1 MTSRIVKVR
10 PPAESAANSD
20 SHVITSQR
28 KRPEA
33 RYWLQVDRQT
43 KSSHATSQAA
53 EEAGALIKKSA
64 SDRPGLGVRPYR
76 MRQQNHRGGRER
88 SESPARNARN
98 ELSEQG
104 DHSVA

>member
-20 SHVITSQR
+20 SPVITSQR
-28 KRPEA
+28 KQPEA

-53 EEAGALIKKSA
+53 EEAGALIKSRHPIVQVSVYDHIECVSKIIGA
-64 SDRPGLGVRPYR
+64 AG
-76 MRQQNHRGGRER
+76 
-88 SESPARNARN
+88 SEAKAPPETPAT
-98 ELSEQG
+98 
-104 DHSVA
+104 D